1 MISIQI
7 LLGKD
12 DLLKIR
18 MMWDNVFCCPCHNQE
33 VSAYLFVLADDED
46 FSLFVLFVLNEEHGE
61 MYRNEK
67 RRNGI

>member
-33 VSAYLFVLADDED
+33 VSVYLFVLADDED
-46 FSLFVLFVLNEEHGE
+46 FSLFVLSS
-61 MYRNEK
+61 
-67 RRNGI
+67 

>member
-12 DLLKIR
+12 ILLKIC
-18 MMWDNVFCCPCHNQE
+18 MMWDNVFCC
-33 VSAYLFVLADDED
+33 VYLFVLADDED

-61 MYRNEK
+61 TYRNEK
-67 RRNGI
+67 RRNGK